1 MYERGVHLHNIY
13 EQDLD
18 KNSANYAHLTPL
30 NFLERCASVYPKRL
44 PVIHGDRVFTWLE
57 TYQRSCLLASALIKM
72 GVGKGD
78 TVSFMGAN
86 TPETYEAHFGIP
98 MTGAVFN
105 ALNIRLDPKRIAF
118 ILEHAET
125 KVLFIDMEFSETMK
139 KALDLLDKKPVVID
153 IDDPFFLGWRINR

>member
-57 TYQRSCLLASALIKM
+57 TYQRSCLLASALMKI

-86 TPETYEAHFGIP
+86 TPETYQAHFGIP

-105 ALNIRLDPKRIAF
+105 VLNIRLDPKRIAF

-125 KVLFIDMEFSETMK
+125 KVLFIYMEFRETMK
-139 KALDLLDKKPVVID
+139 KALDLLAKKPVVID